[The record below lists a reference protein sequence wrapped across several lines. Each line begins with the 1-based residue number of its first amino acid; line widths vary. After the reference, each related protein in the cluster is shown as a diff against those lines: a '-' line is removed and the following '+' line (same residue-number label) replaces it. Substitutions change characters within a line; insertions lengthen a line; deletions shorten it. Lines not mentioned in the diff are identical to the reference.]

1 MAGNRSAAGTALV
14 RWVRLVS
21 YGERTN
27 CSCWFGRTSWQRPQP
42 QLTTT
47 TTITTTTATT
57 SGSWDGL
64 HNELR
69 KKNLQNPPSHT
80 AILGLDF
87 GWRKSWQKGAQD
99 YQVMFTIVWKKIL
112 RQSEIFGEPR
122 LNDFFWELFDPW
134 PVAITILDT
143 TGLQKNTWVKSQNGM
158 PDWSTLI
165 IPSTWIWTT
174 GATWLFRERC
184 LQKNRKSNKDIQASP
199 RKRYVIK
206 EKKTKIKIIQRK

>member
-1 MAGNRSAAGTALV
+1 ML
-14 RWVRLVS
+14 
-21 YGERTN
+21 
-27 CSCWFGRTSWQRPQP
+27 FGRTSWQRPQP
-42 QLTTT
+42 QLTTST

-99 YQVMFTIVWKKIL
+99 YQVMFAIVWKKNI

-134 PVAITILDT
+134 PMAITILDT
-143 TGLQKNTWVKSQNGM
+143 TSLQKNTWVKSQNGCLIG
-158 PDWSTLI
+158 PLWSSHQ
-165 IPSTWIWTT
+165 PES
-174 GATWLFRERC
+174 ERQGRHGFSRTVFVE
-184 LQKNRKSNKDIQASP
+184 QKNP
-199 RKRYVIK
+199 
-206 EKKTKIKIIQRK
+206 TKISKQVQEILTRIKQK